1 MPVFNKLLSQ
11 GATMIT
17 LHHLNNSRSQRVLW
31 LLEEL
36 KLEYKIEF
44 YARDKK
50 TILAPDSLKAIHAL
64 GKSPVITDDATGM
77 TLAESGAIIEYLV
90 QTYGK
95 HLMPEQGSE
104 AYWQYLYWLHFSE
117 GSLMP
122 PMVMNLVL
130 NKMKASP
137 MPFFIKPVAKMLADK
152 IVENF
157 SGPNVKRSLDF
168 IESHLNNKAWFCGDQ
183 LTGADIQMSFPLEAS
198 AARGLISQA
207 NYPNIDAYVKRFH
220 ALPAYQAG
228 LAKGGDYDYA

>member
-1 MPVFNKLLSQ
+1 
-11 GATMIT
+11 MIT
-17 LHHLNNSRSQRVLW
+17 LHHLNNSRSQRILW

-36 KLEYKIEF
+36 KLDYKIEF
-44 YARDKK
+44 YSRDAV
-50 TILAPDSLKAIHAL
+50 TILAPESLKKIHPL
-64 GKSPVITDDATGM
+64 GKSPVIVDDATEL
-77 TLAESGAIIEYLV
+77 TLAESGAIIEYLI

-95 HLMPEQGSE
+95 ELMPEQGSE
-104 AYWQYLYWLHFSE
+104 MYWQYLYWLHFSE

-130 NKMKASP
+130 TKMKSSP

-157 SGPNVKRSLDF
+157 SGPNIKRSLDF
-168 IESHLNNKAWFCGDQ
+168 IEQHLSNNEFFCGDK

-198 AARGLISQA
+198 VARGIINE
-207 NYPNIDAYVKRFH
+207 NYPKTLAYVKNFQ
-220 ALPAYQAG
+220 ALAAYKAG

>member
-1 MPVFNKLLSQ
+1 
-11 GATMIT
+11 MIT

-36 KLEYKIEF
+36 ELDYKIEF

-95 HLMPEQGSE
+95 QLMPEQGSE

-130 NKMKASP
+130 NKMKTSP
-137 MPFFIKPVAKMLADK
+137 MPFFIKPIAKMLADK

-168 IESHLNNKAWFCGDQ
+168 IENHLGSNTWFCGEQ

-198 AARGLISQA
+198 VARGIIKESS
-207 NYPNIDAYVKRFH
+207 YPNAFAYVKRFQ
-220 ALPAYQAG
+220 ARAPYQAG
-228 LAKGGDYDYA
+228 LKKGGDYDYA

>member
-1 MPVFNKLLSQ
+1 
-11 GATMIT
+11 MIT
-17 LHHLNNSRSQRVLW
+17 LHHLNNSRSQRILW

-44 YARDKK
+44 YNRDKK
-50 TILAPDSLKAIHAL
+50 TFLAPKNLTSIHAL
-64 GKSPVITDDATGM
+64 GKSPVITDDASGM
-77 TLAESGAIIEYLV
+77 TLAESGTIIEYLV

-95 HLMPEQGSE
+95 NLIPEQGSP

-130 NKMKASP
+130 NKMTESP
-137 MPFFIKPVAKMLADK
+137 MPFFIKPIAKKIADK
-152 IVENF
+152 IIENF
-157 SGPNVKRSLDF
+157 SGPNIKRSLDF
-168 IESHLNNKAWFCGDQ
+168 IENHLSQNTWFCGEE
-183 LTGADIQMSFPLEAS
+183 LSGADIQMSFPLEAS
-198 AARGLISQA
+198 AARGILNSQ
-207 NYPNIDAYVKRFH
+207 YPHTLAYVKRFQ

>member
-1 MPVFNKLLSQ
+1 
-11 GATMIT
+11 MIT
-17 LHHLNNSRSQRVLW
+17 LHHLNNSRSQRILW

-36 KLEYKIEF
+36 NLDYKIEF

-64 GKSPVITDDATGM
+64 GKSPVITDDKTGF
-77 TLAESGAIIEYLV
+77 TLAESGAIIEYLI

-95 HLMPEQGSE
+95 QLMPEQGSE
-104 AYWQYLYWLHFSE
+104 EYWQYLYWLHFSE

-130 NKMKASP
+130 MKMKTSP

-157 SGPNVKRSLDF
+157 SGPNIKRSLDF
-168 IESHLNNKAWFCGDQ
+168 IENHLSKNTWFCGEQ

-198 AARGLISQA
+198 AARGIVNDQ
-207 NYPNIDAYVKRFH
+207 YPNTLAYVKRFQ